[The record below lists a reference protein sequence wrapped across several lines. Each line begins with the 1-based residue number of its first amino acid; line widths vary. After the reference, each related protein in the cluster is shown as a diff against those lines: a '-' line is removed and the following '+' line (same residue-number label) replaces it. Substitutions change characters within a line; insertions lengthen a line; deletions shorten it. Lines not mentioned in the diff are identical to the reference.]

1 MEIDIALG
9 EYLASKDM
17 KRRFLVKKMA
27 GQFVKGDY
35 QKTHVGLLDF
45 ASLTIIWQPFE
56 EVQKLIANGSMVN
69 WKPFEK
75 PEPTMAD
82 GARFVIEG

>member
-1 MEIDIALG
+1 METEIALG

-17 KRRFLVKKMA
+17 RRKFLVKKMA
-27 GQFVKGDY
+27 GQFVGSDY
-35 QKTHVGLLDF
+35 QKTHVGMLDF
-45 ASLTIIWQPFE
+45 GSLTIIWQPYE
-56 EVQKLIANGSMVN
+56 DVKNLVESGSLVS

-82 GARFVIEG
+82 GARFVMEG